1 VEARGIEPRFQ
12 ELSTLAFYTLRHILL
27 LSAPAWR
34 VSNPY
39 RSHIRQVMLNR
50 YPASRLSM
58 TAFHLKQRSAEVVSS
73 ISPCLFSALVNA
85 YRIKLRELQ
94 VYRMFFDNG
103 WLLYRFTHQPIRAY
117 LSFKSL
123 SKPLCPHD
131 WVLVVPR
138 CWIRQ
143 CPLTAP

>member
-1 VEARGIEPRFQ
+1 MF
-12 ELSTLAFYTLRHILL
+12 LL
-27 LSAPAWR
+27 LSVPAWWHHP
-34 VSNPY
+34 PY

-94 VYRMFFDNG
+94 VYRMLFDMSLLNG
-103 WLLYRFTHQPIRAY
+103 TTQSVHAY
-117 LSFKSL
+117 YTSKTL
-123 SKPLCPHD
+123 SKPLRPHD
-131 WVLVVPR
+131 ASSDIIRGQGNYRPPSLSMVVTPFCR
-138 CWIRQ
+138 AVC
-143 CPLTAP
+143 